1 MIFLLVSSIP
11 LRNIHAELSLYSLQL
26 HDMQPTRHKY
36 NGCTGKQ
43 QVSTFIGYN
52 TTGTFPKVTVGL
64 YYACSKLV
72 FHMPVLVCRL
82 ENET

>member
-36 NGCTGKQ
+36 STGKQ

-64 YYACSKLV
+64 ILC
-72 FHMPVLVCRL
+72 MQ
-82 ENET
+82 

>member
-11 LRNIHAELSLYSLQL
+11 LRHIHVELSLYSLQL

-52 TTGTFPKVTVGL
+52 TTGTFPKVTVRFIL
-64 YYACSKLV
+64 C
-72 FHMPVLVCRL
+72 MQ
-82 ENET
+82 